1 MKIDLNEIWEF
12 MELVPKPKTAKEG
25 EEWIYELVAGE
36 ITIANLKSLDLLNLK
51 KEENYDTELLPSIFT
66 FREILWQPNVYTQPA
81 LCIPQLNILK
91 VFCEDYVE
99 EKKKEQ
105 NGDVWPY
112 FDLLKGLASFCKDAL
127 ERINAENDA
136 GEIRITSIL
145 GDLRKKAFP
154 VIKFFIFHPMN
165 RKDYQTD
172 ALNRLNYAVKIM
184 LTQYNNKYYD
194 LRDPF
199 WNVTVGNPDELEKK
213 IAAKN
218 ALKNEAAMTT
228 TSLDHGSV
236 ESKESPK
243 TLPKNKIIAPIMS
256 NSQDGELEEL

>member
-1 MKIDLNEIWEF
+1 
-12 MELVPKPKTAKEG
+12 MELAPHPKTAKEG
-25 EEWIYELVAGE
+25 EEWVYELVAGE
-36 ITIANLKSLDLLNLK
+36 ITISQLKSEDILNLK

-91 VFCEDYVE
+91 VFCEDYVADM
-99 EKKKEQ
+99 KAEQ
-105 NGDVWPY
+105 NGDIWPY
-112 FDLLKGLASFCKDAL
+112 FDLLNGLASFCKEAL
-127 ERINAENDA
+127 DRINKENDA

-194 LRDPF
+194 LRDPY
-199 WNVTVGNPDELEKK
+199 WNVSVGNPNELAKK
-213 IAAKN
+213 AAAK
-218 ALKNEAAMTT
+218 ATT
-228 TSLDHGSV
+228 EV
-236 ESKESPK
+236 EEQANTTDEEVPAIENQSESN
-243 TLPKNKIIAPIMS
+243 LPKNKVVAPVMS
-256 NSQDGELEEL
+256 DSEDIELEEL

>member
-12 MELVPKPKTAKEG
+12 MELAPKPKTANEG
-25 EEWIYELVAGE
+25 DQWIYELVTGD
-36 ITIANLKSLDLLNLK
+36 ITISRLKSDDILKLK

-99 EKKKEQ
+99 DMKKEQ
-105 NGDVWPY
+105 NGDIWPY
-112 FDLLKGLASFCKDAL
+112 FELLNGLALFCKDAL
-127 ERINAENDA
+127 DRMQAENDA

-165 RKDYQTD
+165 RKDYQID

-199 WNVTVGNPDELEKK
+199 WNVTVGNPDDLLK
-213 IAAKN
+213 AAQNTKTEP
-218 ALKNEAAMTT
+218 EATDT
-228 TSLDHGSV
+228 IEQSQTE
-236 ESKESPK
+236 ESKQNIS
-243 TLPKNKIIAPIMS
+243 LPKNKITVPITADS
-256 NSQDGELEEL
+256 VDSELEEL

>member
-12 MELVPKPKTAKEG
+12 MELAPQPKTAKDG
-25 EEWIYELVAGE
+25 EQWIYELVAGN
-36 ITIANLKSLDLLNLK
+36 ITISKLKSADILNLK

-91 VFCEDYVE
+91 VFCEDYVTDM
-99 EKKKEQ
+99 KKAQ

-112 FDLLKGLASFCKDAL
+112 FDLLNGLAQFCKEAL
-127 ERINAENDA
+127 DRMQAENDA
-136 GEIRITSIL
+136 GEIRIASIL

-165 RKDYQTD
+165 RKDYQID

-199 WNVTVGNPDELEKK
+199 WNVSVGSPQKFSTKTATEEQTKK
-213 IAAKN
+213 TDDLAN
-218 ALKNEAAMTT
+218 
-228 TSLDHGSV
+228 SD
-236 ESKESPK
+236 KEVTPSSAPSSAI
-243 TLPKNKIIAPIMS
+243 PKNKVISPVTADSIDS
-256 NSQDGELEEL
+256 ELEEL

>member
-12 MELVPKPKTAKEG
+12 MELAPEPKTAKAG
-25 EEWIYELVAGE
+25 EQWIYELVAGN
-36 ITIANLKSLDLLNLK
+36 ITISKLKSKDILNLK

-91 VFCEDYVE
+91 VFCEDYVAE
-99 EKKKEQ
+99 MKKEQ
-105 NGDVWPY
+105 NGDIWPY
-112 FDLLKGLASFCKDAL
+112 FDLLNGLAQFCKEAL
-127 ERINAENDA
+127 DRMQTENDA
-136 GEIRITSIL
+136 GEIRIASIL

-165 RKDYQTD
+165 RKDYQID

-199 WNVTVGNPDELEKK
+199 WNVSVGNPQNFIAKTATEEQIEKT
-213 IAAKN
+213 IESSN
-218 ALKNEAAMTT
+218 LSPTEAPSET
-228 TSLDHGSV
+228 LDT
-236 ESKESPK
+236 PF
-243 TLPKNKIIAPIMS
+243 PKNKVTAPITADS
-256 NSQDGELEEL
+256 IDSELEEL

>member
-12 MELVPKPKTAKEG
+12 MELAPEPRNASTGAQ
-25 EEWIYELVAGE
+25 WIYELVAGN
-36 ITIANLKSLDLLNLK
+36 ITISKLKSEDILNLK

-91 VFCEDYVE
+91 VFCEDYVTE
-99 EKKKEQ
+99 MKKEQ
-105 NGDVWPY
+105 NGDIWPY
-112 FDLLKGLASFCKDAL
+112 FDLLNGLALFCQEAL
-127 ERINAENDA
+127 ERMQKENDA
-136 GEIRITSIL
+136 GEIRIASIL

-165 RKDYQTD
+165 RKDYQID

-199 WNVTVGNPDELEKK
+199 WNVTAGNPQDLEKRESNQNQSDK
-213 IAAKN
+213 KTDTTPV
-218 ALKNEAAMTT
+218 NEAE
-228 TSLDHGSV
+228 LKV
-236 ESKESPK
+236 NEPIQNF
-243 TLPKNKIIAPIMS
+243 PKNKVTAPITADS
-256 NSQDGELEEL
+256 IDSELEEL

>member
-12 MELVPKPKTAKEG
+12 MELAPKPKTANEG
-25 EEWIYELVAGE
+25 DQWIYELVAGD
-36 ITIANLKSLDLLNLK
+36 ITILQLKSEDILNLK

-99 EKKKEQ
+99 ERKKEQ
-105 NGDVWPY
+105 NGDIWPY
-112 FDLLKGLASFCKDAL
+112 FDLLNGLARFCKEAL
-127 ERINAENDA
+127 DRIQAENDA
-136 GEIRITSIL
+136 GEIRIASIL
-145 GDLRKKAFP
+145 GDLRKSAFP
-154 VIKFFIFHPMN
+154 IIKFFIFHPMN
-165 RKDYQTD
+165 RKDYQID

-199 WNVTVGNPDELEKK
+199 WDVSVGNPEELAKK
-213 IAAKN
+213 KASQKDLPETA
-218 ALKNEAAMTT
+218 
-228 TSLDHGSV
+228 
-236 ESKESPK
+236 ESEGKKSSEVQENMSNSPF
-243 TLPKNKIIAPIMS
+243 PKNKIITPIMVDDTDS
-256 NSQDGELEEL
+256 ELEEL

>member
-12 MELVPKPKTAKEG
+12 MELAPKPKTAKDG
-25 EEWIYELVAGE
+25 DQWIYELIAGK
-36 ITIANLKSLDLLNLK
+36 ITISHLTSKDILNLK

-91 VFCEDYVE
+91 VFCEDYVAE
-99 EKKKEQ
+99 MKKQQ
-105 NGDVWPY
+105 NGDIWPY
-112 FDLLKGLASFCKDAL
+112 FDLLNGLALFCKEAL
-127 ERINAENDA
+127 DRIQVENDA

-154 VIKFFIFHPMN
+154 IIKFFIFHPMN
-165 RKDYQTD
+165 RKDYQVD

-194 LRDPF
+194 LSDPY
-199 WNVTVGNPDELEKK
+199 WNVTVGHPDEIVKK
-213 IAAKN
+213 ATAHK
-218 ALKNEAAMTT
+218 AQSMATESSSLKQEDNK
-228 TSLDHGSV
+228 
-236 ESKESPK
+236 ESKSPQ
-243 TLPKNKIIAPIMS
+243 NKITVPFIGGS
-256 NSQDGELEEL
+256 TDSELEEL

>member
-12 MELVPKPKTAKEG
+12 MALAPEPKNANQG
-25 EEWIYELVAGE
+25 LQWIYELVAGD
-36 ITIANLKSLDLLNLK
+36 ITIDQLTTKDIQNLQ

-99 EKKKEQ
+99 GVKKEQ
-105 NGDVWPY
+105 NGNVLPY
-112 FDLLKGLASFCKDAL
+112 FDLLTGLASFCKEAL
-127 ERINAENDA
+127 ERIKAENDA

-145 GDLRKKAFP
+145 GELRRKAFP
-154 VIKFFIFHPMN
+154 IVKFFIFHPMN
-165 RKDYQTD
+165 RKDYQID

-194 LRDPF
+194 LRDPY
-199 WNVTVGNPDELEKK
+199 WNVTAGNPSTENK
-213 IAAKN
+213 
-218 ALKNEAAMTT
+218 TT
-228 TSLDHGSV
+228 TT
-236 ESKESPK
+236 ESKPHKSHPTKSIDTQEKNITPN
-243 TLPKNKIIAPIMS
+243 LFKNKITAPILAQS
-256 NSQDGELEEL
+256 ADSELEEL

>member
-12 MELVPKPKTAKEG
+12 MELVPQPKTAQPG
-25 EEWIYELVAGE
+25 EQWIYELMAGE
-36 ITIANLKSLDLLNLK
+36 IAINGLKSEDISNLK

-91 VFCEDYVE
+91 VFCEEYVE
-99 EKKKEQ
+99 EMKKEQ
-105 NGDVWPY
+105 NGNIWPY
-112 FDLLKGLASFCKDAL
+112 FDLLNGLASFCKEAL

-145 GDLRKKAFP
+145 GELRKKAFP

-194 LRDPF
+194 LLDPY
-199 WNVTVGNPDELEKK
+199 WNVSVGNPDHVKKEEHQHKVNKDDNTEPTKTTELSSTQEVKK
-213 IAAKN
+213 G
-218 ALKNEAAMTT
+218 AMA
-228 TSLDHGSV
+228 
-236 ESKESPK
+236 
-243 TLPKNKIIAPIMS
+243 KNKIIAPIISS
-256 NSQDGELEEL
+256 NLDSELEEL

>member
-12 MELVPKPKTAKEG
+12 MELAPKPKTAKEG
-25 EEWIYELVAGE
+25 EQWIYELMAGK
-36 ITIANLKSLDLLNLK
+36 ITISHLKSEDILNLK

-99 EKKKEQ
+99 EMKKEQ

-112 FDLLKGLASFCKDAL
+112 FDLLNGLASFCKEAL
-127 ERINAENDA
+127 DRIKAENDA

-194 LRDPF
+194 LLDPY
-199 WNVTVGNPDELEKK
+199 WNVTVGNPDELSKAAQAAIVQEKSDD
-213 IAAKN
+213 A
-218 ALKNEAAMTT
+218 T
-228 TSLDHGSV
+228 
-236 ESKESPK
+236 PK
-243 TLPKNKIIAPIMS
+243 TSSEVTTQENDSENVLPKNRIIAPILTNTLDS
-256 NSQDGELEEL
+256 DLEEL